1 MNESI
6 KLQSIKEI
14 FKSDF
19 PQENISIINSNWND
33 RLGSEHEAWS
43 SIAVLS
49 QSISE
54 INSEYVTE
62 TKRNNSIHKNAD
74 TEFQETIR
82 KEITPD
88 DSISKWDHSDSYK
101 ELEIVEERLASL
113 NKVNCT
119 SLHEDQIEIEISDST
134 NSKELSFNEC
144 SKLNDVIMKLWRNNI
159 DSDLEA
165 INLQISKWDSDEEHF
180 VSLIKRKFPTLK

>member
-14 FKSDF
+14 FKNDI
-19 PQENISIINSNWND
+19 PQEDVSIINSNWND
-33 RLGSEHEAWS
+33 RLGSEQKAWS

-49 QSISE
+49 QSISKF
-54 INSEYVTE
+54 NSEYVTQ
-62 TKRNNSIHKNAD
+62 TKTNDCIHKNVV
-74 TEFQETIR
+74 TEFQEIIR

-113 NKVNCT
+113 NNVNCK

-159 DSDLEA
+159 DSDLVA
-165 INLQISKWDSDEEHF
+165 INLQISKWDSDGEHF